1 MTQLVTRVD
10 EDLASLVDE
19 LIAEGVVE
27 SRSDAVRQGLRVL
40 IDQHRRSRTAE
51 AIVLG
56 YEQHPQTDD
65 ENGWSDSATVRMIKD
80 EPW

>member
-19 LIAEGVVE
+19 LIAEGVVK
-27 SRSDAVRQGLRVL
+27 SRSDAVRRGLSVL
-40 IDQHRRSRTAE
+40 IAQHQRKRTAE
-51 AIVLG
+51 AIIRG
-56 YEQHPQTDD
+56 YQQHPQVDNEVGWAD
-65 ENGWSDSATVRMIKD
+65 EATIRMIAD